1 MADSKQILFSENA
14 RQALL
19 RGIDKVSNTVKITL
33 GPKGR
38 NVVLDKSSTPLV
50 TNDGV
55 TIAKEIEL
63 VDKFENMGA
72 KLIKEIAS
80 KTQDDSGDGTTTAV
94 MLGQSIIKEGMKNI
108 TAGSNPIEIKKGIEK
123 AVQKIVEFLK
133 ENSVQIKDREMI
145 SQVATISANNDSEI
159 GNLIAEAMEKVG
171 NDGIITVEDGKSID
185 TNLEVVEGMQ
195 FDKGFISPYMVTDH
209 EKMIC
214 ELEEPF
220 ILITDKKLSN
230 MKQLIPILEKTS
242 REGRPLFIIA
252 EDVEGE
258 AQAALIINIIKG
270 ALKVCAVKS
279 PGFGDEQKE
288 ILEDI
293 AVLTGGQIISK
304 EKGMKLD
311 QFDESWLGSARK
323 IVVDSDKTII
333 IEGKGENAEIEKR
346 EKIIESQIKNA
357 DSDFK
362 KEELKK
368 RLAKLGGG
376 VAVIKVGA
384 ATETELEEKKM
395 RIDDALNATRA
406 AVEEGVVPGGG
417 IALYRAREVLDDL
430 TSEKDEQIGIN
441 IIKEILK
448 EPLRQIARNSGK
460 EEAEIISEINGKDKN
475 YGYNAKTDKFEDL
488 FKAGVLDPTKVIRTE
503 LQNASSVAS
512 MVLTTE
518 ALVADF
524 DDEKDKERRTEAI
537 II

>member
-19 RGIDKVSNTVKITL
+19 KGIDKVSNTVKITL

-38 NVVLDKSSTPLV
+38 NVVLDKSLTPLV

-63 VDKFENMGA
+63 IDKFENMGA

-94 MLGQSIIKEGMKNI
+94 MLGQTIIKEGMKNI

-123 AVQKIVEFLK
+123 AVQKVVKSLK
-133 ENSVQIKDREMI
+133 ENSVQIKGKEMI

-171 NDGIITVEDGKSID
+171 NDGVITVEDGKSIETD
-185 TNLEVVEGMQ
+185 LEVVEGMQ
-195 FDKGFISPYMVTDH
+195 FDKGFISPYMATDH

-214 ELEEPF
+214 ELEEPY

-230 MKQLIPILEKTS
+230 MKQLILVLERTV
-242 REGRPLFIIA
+242 REGKSLFIIA
-252 EDVEGE
+252 NDVEGE

-270 ALKVCAVKS
+270 AIKVCAVKS

-288 ILEDI
+288 ILQDI
-293 AVLTGGQIISK
+293 AVLTGGEVISE
-304 EKGMKLD
+304 EKGMKLEKIED
-311 QFDESWLGSARK
+311 NYLGSARK

-333 IEGKGENAEIEKR
+333 IDGKGSKKDIENRKR
-346 EKIIESQIKNA
+346 IIESQIKNS
-357 DSDFK
+357 DSNYK
-362 KEELKK
+362 KEELRK

-395 RIDDALNATRA
+395 RIDDALNATKA
-406 AVEEGVVPGGG
+406 AVEEGVVVGGG
-417 IALYRAREVLDDL
+417 ITLYRAKKVLQDL
-430 TSEKDEQIGIN
+430 KLEGDEQIGIN
-441 IIKEILK
+441 IIKKVLE

-475 YGYNAKTDKFEDL
+475 YGYNAKTDKYENL
-488 FKAGVLDPTKVIRTE
+488 FDAGVIDPTKVVRNA
-503 LQNASSVAS
+503 LQNAAS
-512 MVLTTE
+512 IAGLVLTTE
-518 ALVADF
+518 ALVTDF
-524 DDEKDKERRTEAI
+524 NNEKDRERRTEAI

>member
-1 MADSKQILFSENA
+1 MTDSKQILFSENA

-19 RGIDKVSNTVKITL
+19 KGIDKVSNTVKITL

-50 TNDGV
+50 TSDGV

-63 VDKFENMGA
+63 IDKFENMGA

-94 MLGQSIIKEGMKNI
+94 MLGQAIIKEGMKNI

-123 AVQKIVEFLK
+123 AVQKVVESLK
-133 ENSVQIKDREMI
+133 ENSVQIKGKEMI

-159 GNLIAEAMEKVG
+159 GNLIAEAMERVS
-171 NDGIITVEDGKSID
+171 NDGVITVEDGKSIETD
-185 TNLEVVEGMQ
+185 LEVVEGMQ
-195 FDKGFISPYMVTDH
+195 FDKGFISPYMATDH
-209 EKMIC
+209 EKMLC
-214 ELEEPF
+214 ELEEPY

-230 MKQLIPILEKTS
+230 MKQLIPVLEKTA
-242 REGRPLFIIA
+242 REGKPLFIIA
-252 EDVEGE
+252 DDVEGE

-270 ALKVCAVKS
+270 AIRVCAVKS

-288 ILEDI
+288 MLQDI
-293 AVLTGGQIISK
+293 AILTGGEVISE
-304 EKGMKLD
+304 EKGMKLEKIED
-311 QFDESWLGSARK
+311 NYLGSARK

-333 IEGKGENAEIEKR
+333 IDGKGSKKEIENRK
-346 EKIIESQIKNA
+346 KIIESQIKNA
-357 DSDFK
+357 DSDYK
-362 KEELKK
+362 KEELRK

-395 RIDDALNATRA
+395 RIDDALNATKA
-406 AVEEGVVPGGG
+406 AVEEGVVVGGG
-417 IALYRAREVLDDL
+417 ITLYRAKEVLQDL
-430 TSEKDEQIGIN
+430 KLEGDEQIGIN
-441 IIKEILK
+441 IIKKVLE

-475 YGYNAKTDKFEDL
+475 YGYNAKTDKFENL
-488 FKAGVLDPTKVIRTE
+488 FDAGVIDPKKVVRNS

-518 ALVADF
+518 ALVTDF
-524 DDEKDKERRTEAI
+524 DNEKDKERRTEAI